1 MELRPPTA
9 ADADRIA
16 ELVESSMTASY
27 RLSPQQIEDVVDSEF
42 SEDALPAAGSDDN
55 NDNDDDHNGGVTFVA
70 ETTAGDDSDVPPET
84 VIGYVEGHVDGDRGE
99 LTWLFVDPEH
109 RGRGVGTA
117 LFESARD
124 ALGDAGASTLVAT
137 TLEENSEGHQFFERF
152 DLERVG
158 EREVEVAEV
167 DLVETLYADS
177 AAVDVD
183 AGRDHAGGAGD
194 GRELPGTETHDGATT
209 ARTDDGDRVYLAR
222 DEAESGAEAPFL
234 VAYVDEAHSERFG
247 FYCANCGSLDVAMDD
262 ADRLDCPDCANE
274 HATRSADSYDD
285 SYL

>member
-16 ELVESSMTASY
+16 ELVKSSMTASY
-27 RLSPQQIEDVVDSEF
+27 RLSPQQIEDVVDSQF
-42 SEDALPAAGSDDN
+42 GEDALPAAGSDD
-55 NDNDDDHNGGVTFVA
+55 DDDDDETITFVA
-70 ETTAGDDSDVPPET
+70 ETTDGDGSDVPPEIVT
-84 VIGYVEGHVDGDRGE
+84 GYVEGRVDGDRGE

-109 RGRGVGTA
+109 RGRGVGTT

-124 ALGDAGASTLVAT
+124 ALRDAGASTLVAT
-137 TLEENSEGHQFFERF
+137 TLEENTEGHQFFERF

-167 DLVETLYADS
+167 DLVETVYAES
-177 AAVDVD
+177 SAVDVD
-183 AGRDHAGGAGD
+183 AEQEHAGGAVD
-194 GRELPGTETHDGATT
+194 GRDLPGTETQDGATT
-209 ARTDDGDRVYLAR
+209 ATTDDGERVSLAR